1 MAKTYHPIPKIGTG
15 RFGFQVA
22 IRYRLYAGPDH
33 LLIVQ
38 NTGYTEEYKRIFYKD
53 IRYLM
58 VMETYG
64 QTRQGMASGAIIL
77 LILFCHLFGLPW
89 LAVGLMGVPFL
100 IWFIANMLLGS
111 MCRCYLNTH
120 VQTVQLPAPR
130 RMKKVPV
137 LRAFLLSQIPSS
149 RLAGTEQPVA

>member
-1 MAKTYHPIPKIGTG
+1 MAKTYNPIPKIGTG
-15 RFGFQVA
+15 RLGFQVGM
-22 IRYRLYAGPDH
+22 RNRLYQGPDH

-38 NTGYTEEYKRIFYKD
+38 STGYTEEYKRIAYPD

-77 LILFCHLFGLPW
+77 LIFFCHLFGLPW
-89 LAVGLMGVPFL
+89 LAVGLMSTPFL
-100 IWFIANMLLGS
+100 VWFAANIMLGPS
-111 MCRCYLNTH
+111 CRCYLNTH

-137 LRAFLLSQIPSS
+137 LRAFLQSQIPSPRPAS
-149 RLAGTEQPVA
+149 TEQPVA

>member
-1 MAKTYHPIPKIGTG
+1 MAETYHPIPKIGTG

-38 NTGYTEEYKRIFYKD
+38 NTSYTEEYKRVSYPD

-58 VMETYG
+58 VMRT
-64 QTRQGMASGAIIL
+64 QAQLWQGIISAAIIL
-77 LILFCHLFGLPW
+77 LILLSTHGRGPW
-89 LAVGLMGVPFL
+89 IFTAILCIPFV
-100 IWFIANMLLGS
+100 IWFVVNLLLGPT
-111 MCRCYLNTH
+111 CRCYLNTH

-149 RLAGTEQPVA
+149 RLAGTEQPFA